1 MPEDVPAWN
10 LRDLGS
16 DSGRSVS
23 DEDQATIWEVASK
36 ALEDGRRDPERV
48 LQAARRVGRR
58 AHLVENLEAYAKR
71 AIFRV
76 EKSVGKAPAEED
88 PFPESGL
95 AVEPADYS
103 QVEQIE
109 NRILIRELLEILA
122 PLDREIFLRSM
133 DGKTCP
139 EIDSAMHLKPR
150 TAEIRIAFC
159 KSALRKALQEKLDRR
174 T

>member
-10 LRDLGS
+10 LRDLRS

-23 DEDQATIWEVASK
+23 DEDQATIWEVASQ
-36 ALEDGRRDPERV
+36 ALEDGQRDPERV

-58 AHLVENLEAYAKR
+58 AHLVENVEAYATR

-76 EKSVGKAPAEED
+76 KKTLGQAPVEEEQ
-88 PFPESGL
+88 FPESGL
-95 AVEPADYS
+95 AAEPADYA

-109 NRILIRELLEILA
+109 NRILIRELLETLS
-122 PLDREIFLRSM
+122 PLDREIFLRRM
-133 DGKTCP
+133 AGKTCA
-139 EIDSAMHLKPR
+139 EIDSTMHLKPR
-150 TAEIRIAFC
+150 TAEIRTAFC
-159 KSALRKALQEKLDRR
+159 KNALRKGLQEKFDRR

>member
-1 MPEDVPAWN
+1 MED
-10 LRDLGS
+10 LR
-16 DSGRSVS
+16 
-23 DEDQATIWEVASK
+23 
-36 ALEDGRRDPERV
+36 
-48 LQAARRVGRR
+48 
-58 AHLVENLEAYAKR
+58 AYATS

-76 EKSVGKAPAEED
+76 KKSVGKAPAEEEQ
-88 PFPESGL
+88 FPEGGP

-109 NRILIRELLEILA
+109 NRILSRELLETLA

-133 DGKTCP
+133 EGKTCP

-159 KSALRKALQEKLDRR
+159 KSALRKALQEKLDTR